1 MIHTYFNH
9 GERVMVTVSPNLI
22 NSHLNE
28 PKLEQMFRL
37 METDIE
43 IQNTLRMS
51 NVMAV
56 ERLRYNDHGP
66 VHAKITSGSALEI
79 FNLLIKRV
87 TPTTVHNKV
96 CSLEDA
102 KVVVLCGSYLH
113 DLGNSIHRVDHHL
126 HSCIIANPILDRLLK
141 KVYPDDPALV
151 VRLKSEILHTIFTH
165 EEEVSCLTVEAGA
178 AKIADGTD
186 MAKGRTRIPYRTGK
200 VDIHSLSAL
209 SITKVEIEE
218 GEKKP
223 VQIFVS
229 MNNPAGVFQIEE
241 VLEKK
246 LNTSGIADLVDII
259 ALEKG
264 VQIRRSRT

>member
-1 MIHTYFNH
+1 
-9 GERVMVTVSPNLI
+9 MVTVSTNLI
-22 NSHLNE
+22 DSHLNE

-37 METDIE
+37 LETDME

-56 ERLRYNDHGP
+56 ERLKYNDHGP
-66 VHAKITSGSALEI
+66 VHSKIAAGSALEI
-79 FNLLIKRV
+79 FNLLIQEV
-87 TPTTVHNKV
+87 TPTTVRDKV
-96 CSLEDA
+96 CSLEDS

-113 DLGNSIHRVDHHL
+113 DLGNSIHRVDHHI

-151 VRLKSEILHTIFTH
+151 VRLKSEILHIIFSH
-165 EEEVSCLTVEAGA
+165 DDGVNCLSVEAGA
-178 AKIADGTD
+178 AKVGDGTD
-186 MAKGRTRIPYRTGK
+186 MARGRTRIPYRTGK

-209 SITKVEIEE
+209 SITKVEIEK
-218 GEKKP
+218 GPQKP

-246 LNTSGIADLVDII
+246 LQSSGIQDLVDVI

-264 VQIRRSRT
+264 IQIRRSKT

>member
-1 MIHTYFNH
+1 M
-9 GERVMVTVSPNLI
+9 MVTVSINLI
-22 NSHLNE
+22 NSNLNE

-37 METDIE
+37 METDLE

-56 ERLRYNDHGP
+56 DRLKYNDHGP
-66 VHAKITSGSALEI
+66 VHAKISAGSALEI
-79 FNLLIKRV
+79 FNLLIQEV
-87 TPTTVHNKV
+87 TPSTVQNKV

-113 DLGNSIHRVDHHL
+113 DLGNSIHRIDHHI
-126 HSCIIANPILDRLLK
+126 HGCILANPLLDRLLK

-151 VRLKSEILHTIFTH
+151 VRLKSEILHTIFSH
-165 EEEVSCLTVEAGA
+165 EEEAECLSVEAGA

-209 SITKVEIEE
+209 SITKVEIEK
-218 GEKKP
+218 GRHKP

-246 LNTSGIADLVDII
+246 LKTSGIENLVDVI

-264 VQIRRSRT
+264 VQIRRNRTG